1 MFDAGRG
8 STAYQRSVLISAREE
23 DAARAGSELPRVP
36 VEAVVLDTKDTESGE
51 VITKLRELRRKS
63 RCQWSDC
70 AVLYRTHVNRDQ
82 LAAELARQNIPFTIE
97 NMDVMDTPEAR
108 DLFACLGAVVSDADG
123 ASLFRVAAL
132 PQFAIDPEKLR
143 SGIKALPRDA
153 GTSAI
158 ALVLSQIEGGAA
170 VLERVRQTR
179 ADIAASG
186 AKGRAAVDILVRN
199 FALNRDSRVLQA
211 VLEFVSEWEK
221 RAITKTGEIGE
232 LLDYLEYFREARRSD
247 SSLLERR

>member
-1 MFDAGRG
+1 
-8 STAYQRSVLISAREE
+8 
-23 DAARAGSELPRVP
+23 
-36 VEAVVLDTKDTESGE
+36 
-51 VITKLRELRRKS
+51 VIAKLRELRRKF
-63 RCQWSDC
+63 RCRWSDC

-82 LAAELARQNIPFTIE
+82 LAAQMVRQGIPFTIE

-158 ALVLSQIEGGAA
+158 ALVLSQIEDGGA

-179 ADIAASG
+179 AHCRLRRQRPCRGEHAGARFCFESRLQSAASG
-186 AKGRAAVDILVRN
+186 PRL
-199 FALNRDSRVLQA
+199 
-211 VLEFVSEWEK
+211 
-221 RAITKTGEIGE
+221 
-232 LLDYLEYFREARRSD
+232 RERMGKKSNH
-247 SSLLERR
+247 ENP

>member
-1 MFDAGRG
+1 MLDA
-8 STAYQRSVLISAREE
+8 
-23 DAARAGSELPRVP
+23 
-36 VEAVVLDTKDTESGE
+36 KDTESGE

-82 LAAELARQNIPFTIE
+82 LAAELARQGIPFTIE

-153 GTSAI
+153 GNSAI
-158 ALVLSQIEGGAA
+158 ALVLSQIEGGAGGS
-170 VLERVRQTR
+170 R
-179 ADIAASG
+179 A
-186 AKGRAAVDILVRN
+186 RAADPRRHCRCRRQGPRRGGHPGAQ
-199 FALNRDSRVLQA
+199 FR
-211 VLEFVSEWEK
+211 SESQ
-221 RAITKTGEIGE
+221 
-232 LLDYLEYFREARRSD
+232 LRER
-247 SSLLERR
+247 

>member
-1 MFDAGRG
+1 M
-8 STAYQRSVLISAREE
+8 
-23 DAARAGSELPRVP
+23 PRVP

-51 VITKLRELRRKS
+51 VISKLRELRRKS

-82 LAAELARQNIPFTIE
+82 LAAEMVRQNIPFTIE

-123 ASLFRVAAL
+123 ASLFRIAAL

-158 ALVLSQIEGGAA
+158 ALVLSQIEGGGA

-179 ADIAASG
+179 ADIAAGS

-199 FALNRDSRVLQA
+199 FALNREVTSAESGPRIR
-211 VLEFVSEWEK
+211 ERMGEK
-221 RAITKTGEIGE
+221 AITKTGEIGE
-232 LLDYLEYFREARRSD
+232 LLDYLEYFQGSRRSD
-247 SSLLERR
+247 SAFLE